1 MSRTWR
7 CRMLRAAIA
16 APVIVA
22 TCAPMARAQAYLPA
36 KGEGAVSFLYQDVFV
51 KNHYFGPTPVDNGQI
66 TSQMLVLDVNYG
78 ITDKLAVSVGIPWIA
93 ARYNGTK
100 PHPIAWNNSTPTPL
114 DDGTYHSTF
123 QDFRFDVRYNIT
135 RRGVALTPFVTTTVP
150 SHDYTYFAHAAPGL
164 KLREVQFG
172 ATAARLLDNV
182 VPGLFVQGSYS
193 YAVTQKPVD
202 LAHNRSLANL
212 EVGYFVTPKLRLMA
226 LTVGQR
232 SHGGIDLTST
242 SRVDLGPLF
251 QHHDQIARVN
261 FVNQGAAVAYSLTEK
276 FDVYGSLL
284 RTLSERNGHAI
295 DHALSLGLSWSYS
308 TRRAG
313 NRAIVSADRSL
324 AKCLCEKGSS

>member
-1 MSRTWR
+1 MSLTWR

-22 TCAPMARAQAYLPA
+22 TCAPMARAQAYVPA
-36 KGEGAVSFLYQDVFV
+36 KGEGAVSFLYQNVFV
-51 KNHYFGPTPVDNGQI
+51 RNHYFGPTPVDNGHI
-66 TSQMLVLDVNYG
+66 TSQMMVVDVNYG
-78 ITDKLAVSVGIPWIA
+78 VTDKLAVSVGIPWIA

-100 PHPIAWNNSTPTPL
+100 PHPLAWNNSTPTPL

-135 RRGVALTPFVTTTVP
+135 RRGVALTPFITTTVP

-164 KLREVQFG
+164 RLREVQVG
-172 ATAARLLDNV
+172 ASAARLLDNV
-182 VPGLFVQGSYS
+182 VPGLFVQGGYS
-193 YAVTQKPVD
+193 YAVTQKLVD
-202 LAHNRSLANL
+202 LAHNRSVANL
-212 EVGYFVTPKLRLMA
+212 EVGYFVTPRLRLMA

-251 QHHDQIARVN
+251 EHHDQIARVN
-261 FVNQGAAVAYSLTEK
+261 FVNQGAGVAYSLTEK

-284 RTLSERNGHAI
+284 RTFSERNGHAI

-313 NRAIVSADRSL
+313 NRAIASADRSL
-324 AKCLCEKGSS
+324 AKCLCEKSSS